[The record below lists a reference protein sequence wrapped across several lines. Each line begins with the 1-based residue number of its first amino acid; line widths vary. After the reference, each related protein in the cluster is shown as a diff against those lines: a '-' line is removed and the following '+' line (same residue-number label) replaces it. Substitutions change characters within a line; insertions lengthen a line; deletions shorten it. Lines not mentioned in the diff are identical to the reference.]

1 MVKRIGI
8 VTINYKTEDLLKKL
22 INCLI
27 EQSYKDWVM
36 VIVNNCPDSTEIRRV
51 IKSFNDSRIILA
63 GSNENIGYSKGNNL
77 GFSYL
82 IENKLI
88 DRDDP
93 VMFTNEDI
101 VIRDKDFLERT
112 IMAMNKLKCGFMGP
126 KIINNDGSMM
136 LPHIKKANFLKCLLH
151 MGNNGKVDRLFNI
164 NRSLKNLTA
173 PLKVFLL
180 NGACFFCNAGDFIK
194 VGMFDTNT
202 FIYYEEELLFR
213 RVFDKEIGVFYNPEV
228 EVYHEHSA
236 SVRKSFSIINKKR
249 FVYDGELYFLTRI
262 LKVNKFLLL
271 LFKFERAVELML
283 LRAWLFLRPVE

>member
-1 MVKRIGI
+1 VKKIGI

-27 EQSYKDWVM
+27 EQSYKDWIM
-36 VIVNNCPDSTEIRRV
+36 VIVNNCPDDTEIRRV
-51 IKSFNDSRIILA
+51 IESFNDSRILLA
-63 GSNENIGYSKGNNL
+63 GNNENIGYSKGNNL

-82 IENKLI
+82 IENKMI
-88 DRDDP
+88 DKDDL

-101 VIRDKDFLERT
+101 VIRDKDFLEKI
-112 IMAMNKLKCGFMGP
+112 IMAMNELNCGFMGP

-164 NRSLKNLTA
+164 NRSLKNLTS
-173 PLKVFLL
+173 PIKVFLL
-180 NGACFFCNAGDFIK
+180 NGACFFCRAGDFIK

-213 RVFDKEIGVFYNPEV
+213 RVSDKGISVFYNPEV

-236 SVRKSFSIINKKR
+236 SVRKSFSILNKKR
-249 FVYDGELYFLTRI
+249 FVYDGELYFLTSV
-262 LKVNKFLLL
+262 LKVNKFLLS

-283 LRAWLFLRPVE
+283 LRAGLFLRQVK